1 MYYVDASG
9 QSVPRDTDLEAR
21 IENLEVELARIVGVV
36 MGLQRGVKA
45 ILVAA
50 SIAGNVA
57 DTPKEVKDDQ

>member
-1 MYYVDASG
+1 MDYVDASG

>member
-1 MYYVDASG
+1 
-9 QSVPRDTDLEAR
+9 
-21 IENLEVELARIVGVV
+21 

-57 DTPKEVKDDQ
+57 DKPKEAKDDQ